1 MRVRRVRHIR
11 RCFIGWRL
19 VGNSVIDDRRRR
31 LVLVIRGFLF
41 LALLL
46 HIIRRLRG
54 GVEIQC
60 VFVAVPHNEIPCRQ
74 QIINGAAIAAVG
86 DAEGILN
93 CHGAERI
100 VELVL
105 VAAQV
110 KIQSEGNAGGQFD
123 KGFLPFVNGDLNEI
137 APVFGFVDCNN
148 PLVRE

>member
-1 MRVRRVRHIR
+1 ML

-74 QIINGAAIAAVG
+74 QIINGAAIAAIR
-86 DAEGILN
+86 DAEGVLE
-93 CHGAERI
+93 CGRAERI

-110 KIQSEGNAGGQFD
+110 KIQTEGNAW
-123 KGFLPFVNGDLNEI
+123 KRCECFLPFINGDLNEV
-137 APVFGFVDCNN
+137 ALVFGFVDCNN